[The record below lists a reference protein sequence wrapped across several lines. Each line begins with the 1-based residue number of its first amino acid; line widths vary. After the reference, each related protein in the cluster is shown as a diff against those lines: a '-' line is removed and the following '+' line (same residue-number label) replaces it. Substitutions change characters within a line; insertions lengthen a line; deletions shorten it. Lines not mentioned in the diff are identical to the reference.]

1 MDSQASRMSRLLS
14 GFILCLLAVTSIAVI
29 DGRFT
34 DFSEFGVFS
43 VVCAIAVLTS
53 LLLVSLA
60 AGRGKEHGRWPTD
73 SMISRE
79 PEEAMISRL
88 EKEREEASMQV
99 PNGQGWRWSTWSQN
113 TVRSRE
119 RKLDPMSTARVDW

>member
-1 MDSQASRMSRLLS
+1 MDSPASRMSRLLS
-14 GFILCLLAVTSIAVI
+14 GFILCLLAVTSIAVV

-43 VVCAIAVLTS
+43 VVCAISVLAS
-53 LLLVSLA
+53 VLLVSLA

-79 PEEAMISRL
+79 AEEAMISRL
-88 EKEREEASMQV
+88 EEEASMQ
-99 PNGQGWRWSTWSQN
+99 GLSSKW
-113 TVRSRE
+113 
-119 RKLDPMSTARVDW
+119 ARMEMEHLESKHSEE

>member
-1 MDSQASRMSRLLS
+1 MDSPASRFSRLLL

-43 VVCAIAVLTS
+43 AVCVISVLASILLIS
-53 LLLVSLA
+53 LE

-73 SMISRE
+73 SVISRE
-79 PEEAMISRL
+79 AEEAMISRIDR
-88 EKEREEASMQV
+88 EREEASMQ
-99 PNGQGWRWSTWSQN
+99 GLSSKW
-113 TVRSRE
+113 
-119 RKLDPMSTARVDW
+119 ARMEMEHLESKHSEE

>member
-1 MDSQASRMSRLLS
+1 MDSPASRLSRLLL
-14 GFILCLLAVTSIAVI
+14 GFILCLLAVTSIAVV

-43 VVCAIAVLTS
+43 VVCAIAVLAS

-79 PEEAMISRL
+79 AEDAMISRL
-88 EKEREEASMQV
+88 EKERDEASMQ
-99 PNGQGWRWSTWSQN
+99 GLSSKW
-113 TVRSRE
+113 
-119 RKLDPMSTARVDW
+119 ARMEMEHLESKHSEE